1 MIESVIQTERQTERQ
16 TDRQTDWYTGTDRQ
30 VDRQRDRQWAKL
42 KNEWDKIKKN
52 IGCVVNKKLN
62 YVEKW
67 Y

>member
-16 TDRQTDWYTGTDRQ
+16 TDRQTEWYTGTDRQ
-30 VDRQRDRQWAKL
+30 VDRQIDRQWAKL
-42 KNEWDKIKKN
+42 KNEWDKNKEN

-67 Y
+67 C